1 MTKLRI
7 RLVELSD
14 ADELAALLVASPEH
28 LEPWEPTRGD
38 DYFTL
43 TGQRTVIEKALTDA
57 AREALVPFVV
67 IEPGGAIAGRITIS
81 NIVRGAGQF
90 ATLGYWI
97 GSPFIRRGYATAAV
111 GLAKEHAFG
120 VLRLHRLE
128 AGTLVHNVAS
138 QKALLANGFERYGLA
153 PKLVKIAG
161 VWQDHVLYQ
170 ALTDD
175 PTV

>member
-14 ADELAALLVASPEH
+14 ADELAALLVASREH

-43 TGQRTVIEKALTDA
+43 TGQRTVIEKA
-57 AREALVPFVV
+57 
-67 IEPGGAIAGRITIS
+67 
-81 NIVRGAGQF
+81 
-90 ATLGYWI
+90 
-97 GSPFIRRGYATAAV
+97 
-111 GLAKEHAFG
+111 
-120 VLRLHRLE
+120 LRLHRLE